1 MDPTDIDATG
11 NGNENENDDLELHT
25 EGVVGITA
33 QMLKDDKDNADCI
46 NY

>member
-25 EGVVGITA
+25 EGVVGIDYC
-33 QMLKDDKDNADCI
+33 LCLWYDDI
-46 NY
+46 IWWW